1 MEKLKEKLNYILN
14 ILLNVIDYII
24 FLIPSI
30 VLRIVYYKNKKK
42 EFKKLKELENEKTKQ
57 KIADIEKE
65 INEIKENEEK

>member
-1 MEKLKEKLNYILN
+1 MEKLKDKLNYILN

-42 EFKKLKELENEKTKQ
+42 EIKKLKELENEKTKQ